1 MAKRI
6 FERIEKK
13 YVVPKYKYEE
23 LMQEIKKHMKLD
35 DYGKHTISNIYFDT
49 DNFYLIRHSLEKP
62 LYKEKLRLR
71 AYGVPSD
78 KSEVFIEIKKKYQ
91 HVVYKRRIALKLNE
105 ARAYLYNNISP
116 EKLKKE
122 QIFKE
127 IEYMKHNLDLE
138 PKVYI
143 AYDRLAYYR
152 IDDTEFRITFD
163 TNIVAR
169 DHNLDITKRQCN
181 IELLGKDFYIMEVK
195 INMAMP
201 LWLCHI
207 LSKLN
212 IYQSSFSKYGEYYKL
227 TIYKNINIASK
238 RKIEVDR
245 FAAVSV

>member
-13 YVVPKYKYEE
+13 YIVPKYKYEE
-23 LMQEIKKHMKLD
+23 LMQKIKKHMKLD

-49 DNFYLIRHSLEKP
+49 ENFYLIRHSLEKP

-71 AYGVPSD
+71 AYGVPSYE
-78 KSEVFIEIKKKYQ
+78 SEIFIEIKKKYQ

-116 EKLKKE
+116 EKLEKE

-143 AYDRLAYYR
+143 AYDRPAYYG
-152 IDDTEFRITFD
+152 IDDAEFRRTFD
-163 TNIVAR
+163 T
-169 DHNLDITKRQCN
+169 DIITLN
-181 IELLGKDFYIMEVK
+181 SSIGNHGGK
-195 INMAMP
+195 
-201 LWLCHI
+201 W
-207 LSKLN
+207 
-212 IYQSSFSKYGEYYKL
+212 
-227 TIYKNINIASK
+227 
-238 RKIEVDR
+238 
-245 FAAVSV
+245 

>member
-13 YVVPKYKYEE
+13 YIVPKCKYEA
-23 LMQEIKKHMKLD
+23 LMKEIKKYMKLD
-35 DYGKHTISNIYFDT
+35 SYGKHTISNIYFDT
-49 DNFYLIRHSLEKP
+49 KNFYLIRHSLEKP
-62 LYKEKLRLR
+62 LYKEKIRLR
-71 AYGVPSD
+71 AYGVPNE

-91 HVVYKRRIALKLNE
+91 HVVYKRRIALKRKE
-105 ARAYLYNNISP
+105 ARAYLYNNISL

-143 AYDRLAYYR
+143 AYDRLAYYG
-152 IDDTEFRITFD
+152 IDDAEFRITFD

-169 DHNLDITKRQCN
+169 DYNLDIAQRQFN

-212 IYQSSFSKYGEYYKL
+212 IYQSSFSKYGEYYKS
-227 TIYKNINIASK
+227 TIYRNINIASK
-238 RKIEVDR
+238 RKVPVR
-245 FAAVSV
+245 RLAAVSM

>member
-13 YVVPKYKYEE
+13 YIVPKYKYEE
-23 LMQEIKKHMKLD
+23 LMQKIKKHMKLD

-91 HVVYKRRIALKLNE
+91 HVVYKRRISLKLRD
-105 ARAYLYNNISP
+105 ARKYLYENITP
-116 EKLKKE
+116 KELKKE

-127 IEYMKHNLDLE
+127 IEYMKSCMDLE

-143 AYDRLAYYR
+143 AYDRLAYYGK
-152 IDDTEFRITFD
+152 DDPEFRITFD

-169 DHNLDITKRQCN
+169 DHRLDITKR
-181 IELLGKDFYIMEVK
+181 ETDMDLLGKDFYIMEVK
-195 INMAMP
+195 INMSIQI
-201 LWLCHI
+201 WLCRI
-207 LSKLN
+207 LSKLG
-212 IYQSSFSKYGEYYKL
+212 IYQNSFSKYGEYGL
-227 TIYKNINIASK
+227 
-238 RKIEVDR
+238 
-245 FAAVSV
+245 